1 MQSENTANKTVNLKD
16 YIIDVG
22 SAAAKAAATYEV
34 VLENNTDFIIKRR
47 TLKTERELVILV
59 SQGLYYIKE
68 SKSGNIDPIT
78 PASLQSFLR
87 DLKDGFITL
96 HEVHWLSMIF
106 RESAE
111 LIMKVISDESL
122 TDMCRH
128 NCLVNMH
135 NPSWYITYWKQN
147 RKLFMRL
154 YNMFPEGAMADRKKY
169 QTSIPVIFWIE
180 ETYGANEAMY
190 FAEKLVQSG
199 VSEFDASERG
209 SRYYTDPAY
218 APHEAGHFKKL
229 MESDYNINLRRFI
242 DYVFFDL
249 YAQGYSSVTRDFFS
263 EYMDFLDMQKKIYGK
278 VKEKYPAH
286 FKTEHDIMALKVNQA
301 IVAARCE
308 NFSAQAEEI
317 KELEYSGRGYSIVI
331 PTKPEEL
338 ADEGINLSHCVGQY
352 IDRVANGECHILF
365 LRRRATPDK
374 SLVTLQ
380 LSGKQIC
387 QAQGSNRRN
396 ITDEERSFLMRW
408 AREKK
413 IGIAV

>member
-1 MQSENTANKTVNLKD
+1 MQNENIANKTVTLKD

-22 SAAAKAAATYEV
+22 SAATKAAATYEV

-47 TLKTERELVILV
+47 TMKTERELVILV
-59 SQGLYYIKE
+59 SQGLYYIKDG
-68 SKSGNIDPIT
+68 KSGNIDSIT

-135 NPSWYITYWKQN
+135 NPSWYIMYWKQN
-147 RKLFMRL
+147 KKLFMRL
-154 YNMFPEGAMADRKKY
+154 YNMFPEGSMADRKKY

-199 VSEFDASERG
+199 ISEFDVSERS

-218 APHEAGHFKKL
+218 APHEVGHFKNV

-242 DYVFFDL
+242 DYLFFDL

-301 IVAARCE
+301 NVAAQCK

-317 KELEYSGRGYSIVI
+317 KDLEYSGRGYSIVI

-396 ITDEERSFLMRW
+396 ITDEERSFLVQW
-408 AREKK
+408 AKEKK